1 MLSFSLVNGGLSMPE
16 LDLIIKNGSIV
27 TAADTYKAD
36 VGVKDGKIAIIGS
49 DLSPGTDA
57 KVVDAKGKYVFP
69 GGIDVHVHLQLP
81 FSGTI
86 SADDFENGTKAAAC
100 GGVTTV
106 LDFAI
111 QTKGHPIMEAVEARR
126 AEADPNVCIDY
137 GLHAAITDWNPQTQA
152 EIKKIID
159 YGIPTF
165 KMFMIYKN
173 EGWMADDGMLFS
185 ALEETAKFG
194 GHIGVHAE
202 SVDVLDMLIERYA
215 KEKEKWGAYGH
226 TLSRPC
232 YTEEEAVVR
241 AIKWAEATG
250 GQLYI
255 VHMSTGE
262 ATDAVHA
269 ARTKGV
275 NVYAETCPQ
284 YLLLDDD
291 VFKGENG
298 HLYATCPQIKKPHD
312 SERLWKGLA
321 NGDVQIIA
329 TDTCTFNTKQK
340 AAWNGDFRKIPFGMP
355 GVETMVPLMYTEGV
369 GKRGFTVNQLVSLV
383 STNPAKL
390 FGMYPEKGTI
400 SIGSDADLVVFDPDK
415 KVTIKAE
422 NLQTNCDWSPFEG
435 WKLVG
440 YPSTTISRG
449 TVVAEDGKF
458 VGEVGYG
465 RFLKRKPF
473 GKL

>member
-1 MLSFSLVNGGLSMPE
+1 MVE
-16 LDLIIKNGSIV
+16 LDLVVKNGTVV
-27 TAADTYKAD
+27 TAVDEFVAD
-36 VGVKDGKIAIIGS
+36 VGVYDGKVALIAKDIAAGP
-49 DLSPGTDA
+49 DTQL
-57 KVVDAKGKYVFP
+57 VDAKGKYVFP
-69 GGIDVHVHLQLP
+69 GGIDVHVHFQLP
-81 FSGTI
+81 FSGTV

-111 QTKGHPIMEAVEARR
+111 QNKGSSIMDAVEARR
-126 AEADPNVCIDY
+126 AEADPKVCIDY
-137 GLHAAITDWNPQTQA
+137 GLHAAITDWNAQTQA
-152 EIKKIID
+152 EIKQVID

-165 KMFMIYKN
+165 KMFMIYKD

-185 ALEETAKFG
+185 ALEETAKLG

-202 SVDVLDMLIERYA
+202 SVFVLDMLVERYA
-215 KEKEKWGAYGH
+215 QEKEKWGAYAH

-232 YTEEEAVVR
+232 YTEEEAVIR
-241 AIKWAEATG
+241 AIKWAEVTG

-262 ATDAVHA
+262 AAEAVHA
-269 ARTKGV
+269 AKERGV
-275 NVYAETCPQ
+275 RVFAETCPQ
-284 YLLLDDD
+284 YLLLDDE

-312 SERLWKGLA
+312 SERLWQGLFS
-321 NGDVQIIA
+321 GDVQIVA
-329 TDTCTFNTKQK
+329 TDTCTFTTEQK

-369 GKRGFTVNQLVSLV
+369 GKRGLTVNQLVALT

-400 SIGSDADLVVFDPDK
+400 AVGSDADLVVFDSK
-415 KVTIKAE
+415 QRVTIRASD
-422 NLQTNCDWSPFEG
+422 LQTNCDWSPFEG

-440 YPSTTISRG
+440 YPSVTISRG
-449 TVVAEDGKF
+449 KVVARDGKF
-458 VGEVGYG
+458 VGDVGHG
-465 RFLKRKPF
+465 KFLKRKPF
-473 GKL
+473 GKI

>member
-1 MLSFSLVNGGLSMPE
+1 MTE
-16 LDLIIKNGSIV
+16 LDIIIKNGNVV
-27 TAADTYKAD
+27 TASDTYVAD
-36 VGVKDGKIAIIGS
+36 IGVKDGKIETIGANLNAGQES
-49 DLSPGTDA
+49 Q
-57 KVVDAKGKYVFP
+57 VIDAKGKYVFP

-86 SADDFENGTKAAAC
+86 SKDDFENGTKAAAC

-111 QTKGHPIMEAVEARR
+111 QTKGKSIMEAVEARR
-126 AEADPNVCIDY
+126 AEADSKVCVDY
-137 GLHAAITDWNPQTQA
+137 GLHAAITDWNETTQA
-152 EIKKIID
+152 EIKKVID

-165 KMFMIYKN
+165 KMFMIYRN

-185 ALEETAKFG
+185 ALEETAKLG

-202 SVDVLDMLIERYA
+202 SVDVLNLLIERYA

-226 TLSRPC
+226 ALSRPS
-232 YTEEEAVVR
+232 YTESEAIIR
-241 AIKWAEATG
+241 AIKWAEVTG

-262 ATDAVHA
+262 GTDAVAA
-269 ARTKGV
+269 AREHGV

-284 YLLLDDD
+284 YLLLDDE
-291 VFKGENG
+291 VFKGKNG

-321 NGDVQIIA
+321 DGDVQIIA
-329 TDTCTFNTKQK
+329 TDTCTFDTKQK

-369 GKRGFTVNQLVSLV
+369 GKRGFSVNQLVSLV

-390 FGMYPEKGTI
+390 FGMYPKKGTI
-400 SIGSDADLVVFDPDK
+400 AIGSDADLVVFDPDK
-415 KVTIKAE
+415 KVTLKAE

-435 WKLVG
+435 WNLVG
-440 YPSTTISRG
+440 YPAVTISKG
-449 TVVAEDGKF
+449 KVVAEDGKF
-458 VGEVGYG
+458 VGEIGHG
-465 RFLKRKPF
+465 SFLKRAPY

>member
-1 MLSFSLVNGGLSMPE
+1 MEE
-16 LDLIIKNGSIV
+16 LDLIVKNGSIV
-27 TAADTYKAD
+27 TASDTYIAD
-36 VGVKDGKIAIIGS
+36 IGIRQGKIAIIAA
-49 DLSPGTDA
+49 DLTPTNGTEVIDA
-57 KVVDAKGKYVFP
+57 KEKYVFP
-69 GGIDVHVHLQLP
+69 GGIDVHVHFQLP

-111 QTKGHPIMEAVEARR
+111 QSKGSSIMEAVKARR
-126 AEADPNVCIDY
+126 AEADPNVCVDY
-137 GLHAAITDWNPQTQA
+137 GLHAAITDWNDETQA
-152 EIKKIID
+152 EINKVID

-165 KMFMIYKN
+165 KMFMIYRN
-173 EGWMADDGMLFS
+173 EGWMADDGMLFN
-185 ALEETAKFG
+185 ALEETKKLG
-194 GHIGVHAE
+194 GHVGVHAE
-202 SVDVLDMLIERYA
+202 SVFVLDMLIERYA

-241 AIKWAEATG
+241 AIKWAEVTG

-262 ATDAVHA
+262 AADAVHE
-269 ARTKGV
+269 AREKGV
-275 NVYAETCPQ
+275 RVYAETCPQ
-284 YLLLDDD
+284 YLLLDDE

-298 HLYATCPQIKKPHD
+298 HWYATCPQIKKPHD
-312 SERLWKGLA
+312 SERLWKGLV

-329 TDTCTFNTKQK
+329 TDTCTFTTEQK
-340 AAWNGDFRKIPFGMP
+340 AAWNGDFRKIPFGLP

-369 GKRGFTVNQLVSLV
+369 GKRGLTVNQLVALV
-383 STNPAKL
+383 STNPGKL

-400 SIGSDADLVVFDPDK
+400 AIGSDADLVVFDPDK
-415 KVTIKAE
+415 KVTLRAKD
-422 NLQTNCDWSPFEG
+422 LQTNCDWSPFEG

-440 YPSTTISRG
+440 YPAMTISRG
-449 TVVAEDGKF
+449 KVVAKDGKF
-458 VGEVGYG
+458 VGEVGHG
-465 RFLKRKPF
+465 KFIERKPF
-473 GKL
+473 GTL